1 MVLREDDQVVAVAII
16 TGVLID
22 YGKETKW
29 W

>member
-1 MVLREDDQVVAVAII
+1 MVLREDDQVVAVAIV

-22 YGKETKW
+22 DDKEIKW